1 MNKFAKLM
9 TVAGTAVGLVVF
21 FGPWTPAHA
30 RDFTDHAL
38 FDGTNPLGR
47 DANGETGVLCGMQ
60 RKGALKIGKSWVFY
74 VSVTNRDLVEDRK
87 IKVLFSG
94 VPTDE
99 VTYLIPV
106 GESFSFSHAAGGGE
120 FDAAL
125 RVVADINVA
134 GWGSA
139 AGQGSGAFCLSC
151 DENADTDAFC
161 DTIIPS
167 P

>member
-1 MNKFAKLM
+1 MNKFAKLIAV
-9 TVAGTAVGLVVF
+9 TGTAVGLAVL

-38 FDGTNPLGR
+38 FDGTNAAGR
-47 DANGETGVLCGMQ
+47 DANGETGVLCGFARQ
-60 RKGALKIGKSWVFY
+60 GALKIGKSWVFY
-74 VSVTNRDLVEDRK
+74 VSVTNFDVVDRQ

-94 VPTDE
+94 VPPDE
-99 VTYLIPV
+99 VTYKIPV

-139 AGQGSGAFCLSC
+139 AGQGKGAFCLSC
-151 DENADTDAFC
+151 DENADMDAVC
-161 DTIIPS
+161 DFIIPT